1 MRFTNVEPP
10 ISITTWRRDDNN
22 LIYEKIAAD
31 PGQNS

>member
-10 ISITTWRRDDNN
+10 ISITTWRRDDN